1 MSSDEIHRTTSSDGT
16 ELAGRV
22 LGQGPPLLLVPG
34 ALSDGEFIWGPLLPL
49 LAERFTCYTMS
60 HRGRGPLSGA
70 STDVRRER
78 LVEDVTAFADS
89 IEKPV
94 ACFAWSQGGFM
105 ALGAAARTDAINAL
119 AVFEPFVPEVLP
131 EDELVR
137 LIEVITQMTDAAS
150 TGRLVDAA
158 RAFVQWVANEDELAD
173 TAALGLFDGFAR
185 NVAAQLREFQVMSD
199 SEVASP
205 TDPAEL
211 AGVTA
216 PVLLLCGTRSIP
228 GTFWPDGVRHVETHV
243 AEARVGAVPGAGH
256 FGPVCVPE
264 AVAEEVTAFFDL
276 ALSSSS

>member
-34 ALSDGEFIWGPLLPL
+34 ALSDGEFIWGPLLPHL
-49 LAERFTCYTMS
+49 TERFTCYTMS

-89 IEKPV
+89 IEEPV
-94 ACFAWSQGGFM
+94 SCFAWSQGGLM
-105 ALGAAARTDAINAL
+105 ALGAAAQTDAISAL

-131 EDELVR
+131 EDEFVR
-137 LIEVITQMTDAAS
+137 LIEVITQMTDDAS
-150 TGRLVDAA
+150 AGRLVDAS
-158 RAFVQWVANEDELAD
+158 RAFVQWVSNEDEMAD
-173 TAALGLFDGFAR
+173 MAALGLFDGFAS
-185 NVAAQLREFQVMSD
+185 NVAAQLQEFAVISD
-199 SEVASP
+199 SEAPSP

-211 AGVTA
+211 ASITA
-216 PVLLLCGTRSIP
+216 PVLLLHGTRSIP
-228 GTFWPDGVRHVETHV
+228 GTFWPVGVRHVEAHV
-243 AEARVGAVPGAGH
+243 DEAQVRAVPGAGH
-256 FGPVCVPE
+256 SGPVCVPE
-264 AVAEEVTAFFDL
+264 AVAQEVSAFFDL